1 MLILYS
7 RSCELRR
14 KLVLVVESFP
24 TIERSQYQVTH
35 GVCCTA
41 VRNHLGTGRA
51 RGALTRTVTLSEIIL

>member
-24 TIERSQYQVTH
+24 TIERSQLDIQSPME
-35 GVCCTA
+35 CA
-41 VRNHLGTGRA
+41 VR
-51 RGALTRTVTLSEIIL
+51 LSGIILPRAAPAAP